1 MYTAILLAA
10 GRSSRM
16 GRPKGLL
23 QWNEKPLIRNQL
35 EQLGL
40 SRIHKIIVVLGY
52 KPEVYEPFMDHQD
65 GKITVLWNENWEQGK
80 SSSIL
85 KGLSAIDHH
94 CRAILFVNIDQPVS
108 SRIVNQLI
116 DSYEKTGRK
125 IHIPVFQHRKG
136 HPVLISTELLEALY
150 LVNEESQGLKSI
162 IRAYQEDIELVH
174 VEDPSVLYNFNT
186 PADLKGEWS

>member
-23 QWNEKPLIRNQL
+23 QWKGKPLIRHQL

-40 SRIHKIIVVLGY
+40 SRIDKIIVVLGY
-52 KPEVYEPFMDHQD
+52 QPEIYEPFMDHKD
-65 GKITVLWNENWEQGK
+65 GKVTILKNENWQQGK

-85 KGLSAIDHH
+85 KGLSAIGNH
-94 CRAILFVNIDQPVS
+94 CRAILFVNIDQPITF
-108 SRIVNQLI
+108 RIVNQLI
-116 DSYEKTGRK
+116 ASYEKTGAK
-125 IHIPVFQHRKG
+125 IHIPVFRHRKG
-136 HPVLISTELLEALY
+136 HPVLFSSELLEALY
-150 LVNEESQGLKSI
+150 LVNEESQGLKCI
-162 IRAYQEDIELVH
+162 IRAYQEEIELVN
-174 VEDPSVLYNFNT
+174 VDDPGILYNFNT